1 MGKNVPG
8 EWKYPEVVCA
18 WQAYSQTGGW
28 VLDPQSSACS
38 GTVGDG
44 DDDEFGEVTGADHIW
59 PFRPC

>member
-1 MGKNVPG
+1 MCLAGLFTDRMVG
-8 EWKYPEVVCA
+8 
-18 WQAYSQTGGW
+18 TR
-28 VLDPQSSACS
+28 PQSSACS